1 MPRSEADVPEG
12 LRGRCVAEVLMS
24 CRATRSLANFAHM
37 VAFRAATGDD
47 RSVIEKFAGLAN
59 PSDPGRYFERWGRW
73 GDFGVITET
82 HGQPSGAAWAR
93 LFSWNELRDRRGSP
107 EVPEIAIAVDPSFRG
122 LGFGTLLLREL
133 MSAADRLGYPALDL
147 SVNTA
152 NHPAMAIY
160 TKLGFKK
167 VSGETR
173 LWMRAIVAKGGALAS
188 CSRPTGGL

>member
-1 MPRSEADVPEG
+1 
-12 LRGRCVAEVLMS
+12 
-24 CRATRSLANFAHM
+24 M

-47 RSVIEKFAGLAN
+47 RSVIEKFAGMAN
-59 PSDPGRYFERWGRW
+59 PLDPGRYFERWGRW
-73 GDFGVITET
+73 GDFGVIAESDAE
-82 HGQPSGAAWAR
+82 PSGAAWAR

-107 EVPEIAIAVDPSFRG
+107 EVPEIALAVDPCFRG
-122 LGFGTLLLREL
+122 QGLGTLLVREL
-133 MSAADRLGYPALDL
+133 MSEAQRLGLTALDL

-173 LWMRAIVAKGGALAS
+173 LWMRAVVGNTGVCAS
-188 CSRPTGGL
+188 QSVSPEVHLVKTRVQRSVN